1 MIAWRTV
8 RSGLSKRHTSFLA
21 IALWLSAVA
30 AYAQQPDEFINAELL
45 RQRIPGLSLVVLK
58 NGQIITAKG
67 YGLADVK
74 QKTPV
79 TPETV
84 FKIGSVSKQFIAT
97 GIMLLVQEGRLGLD
111 DPLSKFLD
119 DAPPAWSPITIRHLL
134 THTSGL
140 AREGPGFDPFK
151 VQSDA
156 DVIRSA
162 YSMALRFSAGEK
174 WEYSNLGYFALA
186 EVIRKV
192 GGHPWSEYLRD
203 QVFLPAG
210 MHSTRTT
217 TLRDSVPGHAQGYSD
232 NDKWDEADD
241 WPAVRPS
248 GAFVSTVLDLAK
260 WEAKLQNGAILS
272 DSTRRLMW
280 TPVTLN
286 RGASH
291 PYGFG
296 WQLAPALS
304 RRAVHHGGGIPG
316 FRAYYARFIDD
327 GLTIIVL
334 MNLDD
339 VDPITIVNGVA
350 RFYLPEPGR
359 DSQR

>member
-192 GGHPWSEYLRD
+192 SGHPWSEYLRD
-203 QVFLPAG
+203 QV
-210 MHSTRTT
+210 
-217 TLRDSVPGHAQGYSD
+217 
-232 NDKWDEADD
+232 
-241 WPAVRPS
+241 
-248 GAFVSTVLDLAK
+248 
-260 WEAKLQNGAILS
+260 
-272 DSTRRLMW
+272 
-280 TPVTLN
+280 
-286 RGASH
+286 
-291 PYGFG
+291 
-296 WQLAPALS
+296 
-304 RRAVHHGGGIPG
+304 
-316 FRAYYARFIDD
+316 
-327 GLTIIVL
+327 
-334 MNLDD
+334 
-339 VDPITIVNGVA
+339 
-350 RFYLPEPGR
+350 
-359 DSQR
+359 